1 MHECFTVQDWVRN
14 RADPDSYHSLS
25 TCSRCADAGSDLASR
40 VAAVSECPG
49 CRRALDAATPPDE
62 YLGCPRC
69 LETYEAL
76 LDMLE
81 ELEHFDP
88 IVLAEAAA
96 SEAAF
101 QTLVA
106 LEPKE
111 QVAAVAAPEH
121 RTWALCQRF
130 VSEAQALWRH
140 EPRLAASRAEV
151 GVAIAEGLD
160 DLEYHPG
167 WVADLRAKA
176 HGYLANCYRILA
188 RFPEADR
195 EIEIAHEHLRRG
207 VGSGLWQAR
216 ILSLEATL
224 RMDQD
229 RYDEAALLLDRIEV
243 FYREHDDRGEL
254 ARTHLKRSRIHGS
267 RDQQREAAREC
278 ERALAILDAEEH
290 PALTTLAAQNQVY
303 HLLHAGE
310 VERARELFTEL
321 APTDERMVLVR
332 RKWIEAGLL
341 RAEGKHAFA
350 MQAYEQARKGFA
362 AAELAYDVALVSLD
376 QALTA
381 YDMGDVDEMNRL
393 AGAASLLLIEAGAR
407 REALV
412 ALQVLLSTI
421 DRGTVNPGMFAA
433 IHRRVAALRPS

>member
-1 MHECFTVQDWVRN
+1 MHECFTVQDWVRE
-14 RADPDSYHSLS
+14 RSDPDAYDGLS
-25 TCSRCADAGSDLASR
+25 RCSRCTGAGSDLASR
-40 VAAVSECPG
+40 AVAVLECPD
-49 CRRALDAATPPDE
+49 CRRALEAATPPDE
-62 YLGCPRC
+62 RLGCPRC
-69 LETYEAL
+69 LATYETL

-96 SEAAF
+96 SEAPF
-101 QTLVA
+101 RA
-106 LEPKE
+106 LIALGPKE
-111 QVAAVAAPEH
+111 QVAAVAAPEY

-130 VSEAQALWRH
+130 VSDAQSLWRH
-140 EPRLAASRAEV
+140 EPRVAASRAEV

-160 DLEYHPG
+160 ELEYHPA

-176 HGYLANCYRILA
+176 HAYLANCYRILA
-188 RFPEADR
+188 RFPEADQ
-195 EIEIAHEHLRRG
+195 EIAIAHERLLLG
-207 VGSGLWQAR
+207 VGSGLWEAR

-229 RYDEAALLLDRIEV
+229 RYDEAALLLDRVEA

-254 ARTHLKRSRIHGS
+254 ARTHLKRSRIHGA
-267 RDQQREAAREC
+267 RDHQMEAAREC
-278 ERALAILDAEEH
+278 ERALAILDPQEH
-290 PALTTLAAQNQVY
+290 PALATLAAQNQVY

-310 VERARELFTEL
+310 IERARALFTEL

-332 RKWIEAGLL
+332 RKWIEANLL
-341 RAEGKHAFA
+341 RAEGKNAFA
-350 MQAYEQARKGFA
+350 MQAYEEARRGFA

-407 REALV
+407 REALT

-421 DRGTVNPGMFAA
+421 DRGVVNPGMFAA